1 MRSKKVRFFLPLSRY
16 EIEILISPIQK
27 ILQTLNITYSLFSGI
42 PVHWPPVAEP
52 RVWVRGECGQWSG
65 PHHPPAQAVHWPRA
79 APQPRL
85 PDRHSDP
92 ALLLQHGR
100 QLLLEPPVR
109 GEQREQHGR
118 GEQDIQLEW
127 DISVRGAL
135 LHCYI
140 ITSNTFWFIQ
150 LHLKENSFRN
160 HLEARIMKWVRLY
173 LYFNI

>member
-27 ILQTLNITYSLFSGI
+27 ILQTLNITYSLFSGV
-42 PVHWPPVAEP
+42 PVHWPAVAEP

-79 APQPRL
+79 APEPRL

-109 GEQREQHGR
+109 REQRDQHGR

-135 LHCYI
+135 LHHNI
-140 ITSNTFWFIQ
+140 KHILIHSVALKRKFIQ
-150 LHLKENSFRN
+150 KSFGSQN
-160 HLEARIMKWVRLY
+160 HEMSEIISL
-173 LYFNI
+173 F